1 MPGQTAVVPGGG
13 ETPRDTKPGGT
24 RGVSNVPGQVPQ
36 KEKQASQGKKQ
47 LSEVEGANGVVWKI
61 VKKLGSGS
69 FGDVYLGCQSKKLG
83 EPTEVAIKVEDLK
96 ATHPQLAYEAKL
108 LSLLKGTK
116 GIAQLYWS
124 GVCRGFQVMV
134 TELLSYSLEDVLV
147 LCYGKLTLKTVLLM
161 TEQLLTRIEEVH
173 NMGFIHRDIKPENF
187 LLGRGE
193 KTDTVHAIDF
203 GLSKRYCDAKT
214 YEHIPY
220 KDNKSLTGTAR
231 YASVNAHRG
240 IEQSRRDDLEAIG
253 HMFFYFL
260 KGTLPWQGLP
270 AKTKEEK
277 YRKIKE
283 KKIETSVEQ
292 LAIGLPEEFAT
303 YLQYVRS
310 LRFQDRPDYAYL
322 RGLFQELYVAEG
334 YDKQDPVFDWS
345 SKIKDKAASAIKAV
359 QDQTAP
365 TAGGPPTNVTNITN
379 ADPTLQSRLD
389 KTRSGVKAKGGFSLF
404 GICGKTNGAVDN
416 QEV

>member
-1 MPGQTAVVPGGG
+1 MVNNAAVVPGGG
-13 ETPRDTKPGGT
+13 ETPRETKPGT
-24 RGVSNVPGQVPQ
+24 RGVSNVPGQVPAP
-36 KEKQASQGKKQ
+36 KEKAGQKKQ
-47 LSEVEGANGVVWKI
+47 LTEVEGANGVVWKI

-83 EPTEVAIKVEDLK
+83 EPTEIAIKVEDLK

-116 GIAQLYWS
+116 GIAQLYYS
-124 GVCRGFQVMV
+124 GVCKGFQVMC

-147 LCYGKLTLKTVLLM
+147 LCYGKLTLKTVLLLA
-161 TEQLLTRIEEVH
+161 EQLLTRIEEVH

-193 KTDTVHAIDF
+193 KQDTVHVIDF

-345 SKIKDKAASAIKAV
+345 SKIKDKAASAIKAHEQ
-359 QDQTAP
+359 QDNAPNRQT
-365 TAGGPPTNVTNITN
+365 TTNRTN
-379 ADPTLQSRLD
+379 DPTDTTLQAKMDKMRPPKSR
-389 KTRSGVKAKGGFSLF
+389 TTFSKLF
-404 GICGKTNGAVDN
+404 GICSKNNAN
-416 QEV
+416 EEV